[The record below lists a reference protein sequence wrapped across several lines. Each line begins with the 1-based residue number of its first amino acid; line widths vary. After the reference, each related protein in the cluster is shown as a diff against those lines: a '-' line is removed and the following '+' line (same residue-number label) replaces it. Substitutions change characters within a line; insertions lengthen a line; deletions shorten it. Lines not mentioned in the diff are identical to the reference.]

1 MPAGPSEA
9 GKSPKRLP
17 ARTFPTPIIRA
28 GSVSPPLT
36 ARSPRAR
43 RRDPAVPRPGG
54 RRAAARPADAAGRPP
69 LLALVG
75 VLEAFPRDWLVHLPD
90 LQAHAA
96 RRGVRRLVGTR
107 DAAGGLVEPA
117 LIAEVLDP
125 GDWVRPAGFELARH
139 AATLVLRVSRR
150 VRLADRLTGA
160 PVPVVAGIL
169 LDRLRAYHG
178 YALVADGGPA
188 VPLTVRVGRRR
199 LFEELWKA
207 GVLETEDGTPAT
219 DYDPDAAYRLRLDQ
233 LPAAPPAVAAAGLAG
248 TFDELARLRVLTS
261 LVAARLKGESAEYS
275 PEQVEELRRHYLTPG
290 LHLSFPT
297 TTPYT
302 DLKKALAEGTV
313 GTRTGYR
320 IDVGT
325 RDVLSLSKFRPASEF
340 LDRVYEALPGPT
352 PEERVYRHRRLSPR
366 TRLTK
371 ADEFMKRLSDDFLG
385 VAPNGSAV
393 ATLEAVGAADLATIV
408 RDRAAD
414 KQTGPPDADRGT
426 FRRPAKAGDPAGGGL
441 PGEAR
446 PAGLPRRRDGSPAG
460 RDRRETADGRAN
472 HGEVPGTG
480 AVEGRAGRDVLR
492 DRRRHPDGV
501 RNDRALLAVSGTN
514 HRVTEGTEGRDT
526 ERNTGLKSEGRPAPV
541 FCLEPCLLPSLCFF
555 PLWFVPLKSPPAPPR
570 RRRGWR
576 VPGTSPGRST
586 RGGTAPSRRTAGSC
600 TRRRAG
606 CGSRSRSPGRS
617 G

>member
-1 MPAGPSEA
+1 M
-9 GKSPKRLP
+9 
-17 ARTFPTPIIRA
+17 
-28 GSVSPPLT
+28 
-36 ARSPRAR
+36 AR
-43 RRDPAVPRPGG
+43 RRDTAVTRPGG

-233 LPAAPPAVAAAGLAG
+233 LPAAPPAVAAADLAG

-408 RDRAAD
+408 RDRAAG
-414 KQTGPPDADRGT
+414 KQPARRTLIEALSDARRKLETRREAAYREKLAPLVFHVGATGRLPAGIDARPQTAEQITAKYPALAPSKDERAGT
-426 FRRPAKAGDPAGGGL
+426 FYEIGDAIL
-441 PGEAR
+441 TVY
-446 PAGLPRRRDGSPAG
+446 
-460 RDRRETADGRAN
+460 ET
-472 HGEVPGTG
+472 
-480 AVEGRAGRDVLR
+480 
-492 DRRRHPDGV
+492 
-501 RNDRALLAVSGTN
+501 
-514 HRVTEGTEGRDT
+514 TEYY
-526 ERNTGLKSEGRPAPV
+526 
-541 FCLEPCLLPSLCFF
+541 
-555 PLWFVPLKSPPAPPR
+555 
-570 RRRGWR
+570 
-576 VPGTSPGRST
+576 
-586 RGGTAPSRRTAGSC
+586 SR
-600 TRRRAG
+600 
-606 CGSRSRSPGRS
+606 
-617 G
+617 